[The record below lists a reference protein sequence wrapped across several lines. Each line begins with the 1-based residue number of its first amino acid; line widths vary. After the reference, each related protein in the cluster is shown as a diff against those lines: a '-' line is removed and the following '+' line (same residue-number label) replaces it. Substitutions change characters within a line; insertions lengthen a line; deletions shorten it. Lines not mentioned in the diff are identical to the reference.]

1 MIDILIKSG
10 GFILIIMLGF
20 ALKTKGVCTREH
32 GSFLSTII
40 MNITLPCSLLSQLI
54 TLRLPPSY

>member
-1 MIDILIKSG
+1 MIDILIKAG

-32 GSFLSTII
+32 GSFFINNHYEYNAS
-40 MNITLPCSLLSQLI
+40 MLI
-54 TLRLPPSY
+54 TFIN

>member
-1 MIDILIKSG
+1 MIKPIKELNCMIDILIKAG

-32 GSFLSTII
+32 GSF
-40 MNITLPCSLLSQLI
+40 
-54 TLRLPPSY
+54 